1 MVASDLP
8 HLSLTEISSR
18 IHSRELSPVDVTR
31 ALLERIERL
40 DPRLRSYVTVLP
52 SSALAQAARAER
64 DLGQG
69 KPRSPLHGV
78 PVAVKDLCATKGIRT
93 TCGTAVL
100 ADWIPDHDATV
111 VERLSQAGAVI
122 LGKLKL
128 TEGAFAQHHP
138 SVAPP
143 VNPWSAERWTGVSSS
158 GSGVAT
164 AAGLCYGSLGT
175 DTGGSIRFPAAC
187 NGIVGLKPTYGRVS
201 RHGVFPL
208 SVSFDHVG
216 PMTRTVA
223 DAAAMLQV
231 LAGFDPLDPT
241 SRREAT
247 SDYSSGLGSSI
258 RGTTIGFDEAYCT
271 EGVDPQV
278 ASALVAALEVLG
290 ELGAETRPMSV
301 PPVQELLEGWN
312 PFVGVEAALAH
323 QRTFPERSSE
333 YGPDLRRFLELGL
346 NVTGP
351 QYAQIQAAREAFRG
365 RLAMVFEGVDLIACP
380 SMMAPAPPLALL
392 AALTESQEAVPS
404 LLKFTAPF
412 NFSGSP
418 TLSLPCGF
426 SEEGL
431 PISLQLVGRDLGEG
445 DLLRV
450 GHAYEQATD
459 WHTRRPPV

>member
-1 MVASDLP
+1 MVTSDLP
-8 HLSLTEISSR
+8 YLTLTELSSR
-18 IHSRELSPVDVTR
+18 ILSRELSPVDVTR

-69 KPRSPLHGV
+69 KARSPLHGV
-78 PVAVKDLCATKGIRT
+78 PIAIKDLCATKGIRT

-128 TEGAFAQHHP
+128 TEGAFSEHHP

-143 VNPWSAERWTGVSSS
+143 VNPWSAGCWTGVSSS

-164 AAGLCYGSLGT
+164 ASGLCYGSLGT

-208 SVSFDHVG
+208 SASLDHIG

-231 LAGFDPLDPT
+231 LAGFDPMDPT
-241 SRREAT
+241 SRREAAP
-247 SDYSSGLGSSI
+247 DYSSGLGSPI
-258 RGTTIGFDEAYCT
+258 RGTTIGFDETYCT

-278 ASALVAALEVLG
+278 ANALRAALDVLG
-290 ELGAETRPMSV
+290 ELGAETRPVSL
-301 PPVQELLEGWN
+301 PPVQELLEGWS

-323 QRTFPERSSE
+323 QRTFPERASE
-333 YGPDLRRFLELGL
+333 YGPTLRRFLEQGL
-346 NVTGP
+346 SVTGP
-351 QYAQIQAAREAFRG
+351 EYAKVQSAREAFRG
-365 RLAMVFEGVDLIACP
+365 RLALMFEEIDLIACP
-380 SMMAPAPPLALL
+380 SMIAPAPPLALL
-392 AALTESQEAVPS
+392 DTLAENQDALPAF
-404 LLKFTAPF
+404 LKFTAPF
-412 NFSGSP
+412 DFSGSP

-426 SEEGL
+426 SQEGL